1 MNFLSKFSRLR
12 LCAFGFALLLASV
25 PAAAFEVVELSSPNG
40 EVGDGLRVTTSLA
53 AYNSGT
59 PIDVVFSQ
67 GPSGAM
73 VEEARVSPLSV
84 NPNTWIDFEVPALP
98 LGQYVVTVEINSA
111 VNDPVIAGILDGLLL
126 QVTEP
131 RTFNFNVTNWLP
143 AIPSQTTKDVDFG
156 DVDNDGDLDIWGF
169 RSLAG
174 SFVDVLLEN
183 DGLPGGTLGNYS
195 LSTGTP
201 PVPAG
206 AAGDDFEDDF
216 QRTYDGD
223 IVDLNGDGFRD
234 IIRSDRD
241 GVHLFLNQ
249 GDGTFDNRPD
259 LLPTFD
265 AILNG
270 TGVAGFNGV
279 EVIDFDGVAAA
290 DIDNDGDQDVVLAN
304 YLAEGGVRGENLL
317 LINEINGAAGRFV
330 IANRDGDVFDDTSE
344 DMTHGVLWGDVDG
357 DGDPDLFKTNVSD
370 GQKNRLL
377 INQGVFSGTFV
388 DETDARL
395 PVALVSDRRS
405 VDGVFEDFDNDGD
418 LDLYI
423 ADRRDNNNLL
433 WNDGT
438 GNFTDLGA
446 PGLPVQPEDGNQT
459 YDVVAADL
467 DFDGDIDIVDG
478 PGEMENLQNEARVL
492 VNRGGTDGAMRF
504 EVRTGLYQPSAQ
516 HRLTVD
522 AGDVDFDL
530 DFDLI
535 TGGGGGM
542 TLYENDLFN
551 PSAEDTDIVVMI
563 DRTVS
568 MISGHDYFT
577 PVKNIGKAIV
587 SQKRPDDRISIV
599 TYDYTGSESSAADA
613 DAPGEDVFKAETV
626 LTLEDSA
633 SMSIG
638 DLQTEI
644 DNLDIGPCRLSRCT
658 SIGQAL
664 RQGLGEVKA
673 DVDPER
679 IKVLALLTDGRQ
691 NLLPDPESVVAG
703 LVGGFPSNVRVY
715 TIALGT
721 NTDNQ
726 ALSDIS
732 SLGSGFYVTPDSLE
746 LAGIFEDLESDATGK
761 QVLPSQAAG
770 REVRRIERD
779 EFREPR
785 TLSFDQFD
793 EGTLI
798 QEQFVEQGLTF
809 ANDRRFAAPQIVGF
823 EQGNEQTRVL
833 SNQPVDDLGDSDQ
846 QLLGKLATPLTV
858 RFVQPQARVAMLA
871 HVLDGDATRAT
882 MMAFDATGA
891 RIGSTETRIAL
902 GQAVLLALES
912 TAGDI
917 AAVQLEYGS
926 RPGHETVSGLMY
938 EPDVG
943 AAARER
949 RFFVGAEDR
958 QIRVMLSWQDPAAIA
973 DVKLVDPLN
982 NTVNPAPGTAAG
994 EVRGDVFHLFDI
1006 KGPTPGTWRVRFD
1019 PRPGARPYLSVM
1031 ATSDLK
1037 LTLAPTHRRFVPGEI
1052 PELDAR
1058 LVQRTPRGVR
1068 GVQGASFD
1076 VQVTTPTG
1084 GVTTQVEVEESEGGR
1099 YRLRLPAALAAGTY
1113 EVLATAS
1120 VERGDTVQSRRRQ
1133 AALVITPRRPGDVCD
1148 QRSAIRVDPR
1158 QVAAARNLQVEVI
1171 ATLRDC
1177 DGNPLRVE
1185 PNRVSFWASAGRLV
1199 GEGPRQIGDG
1209 VFAQVLEPPTTPG
1222 QITLR
1227 PVVGVQKLDTVATLN
1242 VGAGPVDP
1250 ERTRLHLAV
1259 SPGYVKADGDMEAA
1273 VHVEPVDQFGNPL
1286 EGDVDVQLEFQPAVT
1301 AEWLSPVRPYSDSGY
1316 ERIFSGGSETGE
1328 ALVVGTVN
1336 GVRLAEPLVIN
1347 IFADDDDLVDLDGD
1361 GRPSLLDNCP
1371 FKANPD
1377 QADRDADGI
1386 GDACEAELPAV
1397 EPSGADDDDEDPDGI
1412 WSQWWIWLCLILVL
1426 CVLVYLLIRRR

>member
-1 MNFLSKFSRLR
+1 MNFVSNNSLQGLR
-12 LCAFGFALLLASV
+12 AFAISMLLMAAPV
-25 PAAAFEVVELSSPNG
+25 AAFEIVELSSPSG
-40 EVGDGLRVTTSLA
+40 EVGDGIQVTTALA

-67 GPSGAM
+67 GPSGAL

-84 NPNTWIDFEVPALP
+84 DPNTSIEFEIPSLP
-98 LGQYVVTVEINSA
+98 LGQYVVTVEIDST
-111 VNDPVIAGILDGLLL
+111 VNDPLIPGVLDGLLL

-131 RTFNFNVTNWLP
+131 RTFNFNVTTWLP
-143 AIPSQTTKDVDFG
+143 SIPSQTTKDVDFG

-206 AAGDDFEDDF
+206 AAGDEFEDDF

-223 IVDLNGDGFRD
+223 IVDLDGDGFRD
-234 IIRSDRD
+234 IIRSDRN

-279 EVIDFDGVAAA
+279 EVIDFDGVATA

-344 DMTHGVLWGDVDG
+344 DMTHGVIFGDVDG

-377 INQGVFSGTFV
+377 INQGVFTGNFV

-405 VDGVFEDFDNDGD
+405 VDGVFEDFDRDGD

-433 WNDGT
+433 WNDGS

-446 PGLPVQPEDGNQT
+446 PGLPEQPEDGNQT

-478 PGEMENLQNEARVL
+478 PGEAENLENEARVL
-492 VNRGGTDGAMRF
+492 VNRGGTDASMRF

-530 DFDLI
+530 DLDLI

-551 PSAEDTDIVVMI
+551 PSAEDTDLVVMI

-568 MISGHDYFT
+568 MVSGHDYFT

-587 SQKRPDDRISIV
+587 SQKRPDDRVSIV
-599 TYDYTGSESSAADA
+599 TYDYAGSASSAGDA
-613 DAPGEDVFKAETV
+613 DDPGEDAFKAETV
-626 LTLEDSA
+626 LTLADSA
-633 SMSIG
+633 AMSIA
-638 DLQTEI
+638 DLQTAI
-644 DNLDIGPCRLSRCT
+644 DDLDIGPCRLSRCT

-664 RQGLGEVKA
+664 RQGLGEVKPN
-673 DVDPER
+673 VDPER

-691 NLLPDPESVVAG
+691 NLLPDPETVVAG
-703 LVGGFPSNVRVY
+703 LAGGFPSNVRVY

-761 QVLPSQAAG
+761 QVLPSQAVG
-770 REVRRIERD
+770 REVRPIERD
-779 EFREPR
+779 GFQEPR
-785 TLSFDQFD
+785 TLSFEQFD

-798 QEQFVEQGLTF
+798 HEQFVEQGVTF
-809 ANDRRFAAPQIVGF
+809 TNDRRFVAPRIVAFG
-823 EQGNEQTRVL
+823 QGDVQARML
-833 SNQPVDDLGDSDQ
+833 SNQPVDDLDDNDS
-846 QLLGKLATPLTV
+846 QLLAKLATPLTV
-858 RFVQPQARVAMLA
+858 RFARPQARVAMLA
-871 HVLDGDATRAT
+871 HVLEGDATGAT
-882 MMAFDATGA
+882 LTAFDATGA
-891 RIGSTETRIAL
+891 QIGSTDARIAL
-902 GQAVLLALES
+902 GQAAQLALES
-912 TAGDI
+912 TVGDI
-917 AAVQLEYGS
+917 AAVQLRYGS
-926 RPGHETVSGLMY
+926 RPGHETVSRLMF
-938 EPDVG
+938 EPDTG

-949 RFFVGAEDR
+949 SFFVGAGDR
-958 QIRVMLSWQDPAAIA
+958 QIRALLSWQDPGSVA
-973 DVKLVDPLN
+973 DVRLVDPAN
-982 NTVNPAPGTAAG
+982 NVVSPAPGTAAG
-994 EVRGDVFHLFDI
+994 EITGDVFHLFDI
-1006 KGPTPGTWRVRFD
+1006 KAPAPGTWRVRFD
-1019 PRPGARPYLSVM
+1019 PAPGARPYLSVM

-1037 LTLAPTHRRFVPGEI
+1037 LALAPARRRFVPGDV
-1052 PELDAR
+1052 PELEAR
-1058 LVQRTPRGVR
+1058 LVRRTPAGVT
-1068 GVQGASFD
+1068 GVQGATFD
-1076 VQVTTPTG
+1076 VQLTTPTG
-1084 GVTTQVEVEESEGGR
+1084 AVTEQVEVEESEGGR
-1099 YRLRLPAALAAGTY
+1099 YRLRLPTALASGTY
-1113 EVLATAS
+1113 QVLATAV
-1120 VERGDTVQSRRRQ
+1120 VENGDKVQRRRRQ
-1133 AALVITPRRPGDVCD
+1133 AALVVTPRQPGEVCD
-1148 QRSAIRVDPR
+1148 ERSAIRVDPNE
-1158 QVAAARNLQVEVI
+1158 VAAARNLQVEVV

-1177 DGNPLRVE
+1177 DGKPPQVE
-1185 PNRVSFWASAGRLV
+1185 PDRISFWTSAGRLAD
-1199 GEGPRQIGDG
+1199 EGPRQISEG
-1209 VFAQVLEPPTTPG
+1209 VFTQLLNVPGTPG
-1222 QITLR
+1222 RVTVR
-1227 PVVGVQKLDTVATLN
+1227 PVVGVQKLDTMATLD
-1242 VGAGPVDP
+1242 VAAGPVDP

-1286 EGDVDVQLEFQPAVT
+1286 AGDVDVEIEFHEPVT

-1316 ERIFSGGSETGE
+1316 ERIFTGGTETGE
-1328 ALVVGTVN
+1328 ALVIGTVN
-1336 GVRLAEPLVIN
+1336 GVRLAEPLVVN

-1371 FKANPD
+1371 FEANAD
-1377 QADRDADGI
+1377 QADSDSDGI
-1386 GDACEAELPAV
+1386 GDACEPELPTD
-1397 EPSGADDDDEDPDGI
+1397 ESGGGDDGESGNL
-1412 WSQWWIWLCLILVL
+1412 WIWLCLILVL
-1426 CVLVYLLIRRR
+1426 IVIVYLLLRRK

>member
-1 MNFLSKFSRLR
+1 MNFLSISSMRRVL
-12 LCAFGFALLLASV
+12 ALSIPLLMV
-25 PAAAFEVVELSSPNG
+25 TLPAAAFEVVELSSPSG
-40 EVGDGLRVTTSLA
+40 EVGDGVRVTTSLA
-53 AYNSGT
+53 TYNSGT
-59 PIDVVFSQ
+59 FIEVVFSQ
-67 GPSGAM
+67 GPSGAL

-84 NPNTWIDFEVPALP
+84 VPNSSIDFEIPPLP
-98 LGQYVVTVEINSA
+98 LGQYVVTVEIDSTI
-111 VNDPVIAGILDGLLL
+111 NDPVVPGILDGLLL
-126 QVTEP
+126 QITEP
-131 RTFNFNVTNWLP
+131 RTFNFNVTSWLP

-156 DVDNDGDLDIWGF
+156 DVDNDGDLDIWAF

-195 LSTGTP
+195 LSTGAP

-249 GDGTFDNRPD
+249 GDGTFVNRPD

-270 TGVAGFNGV
+270 TGVSGFNGV
-279 EVIDFDGVAAA
+279 EVIDFDGVATA

-317 LINEINGAAGRFV
+317 LINAINTAAGRFV

-344 DMTHGVLWGDVDG
+344 DMTHGVIFGDVDG

-377 INQGVFSGTFV
+377 INQGVFSGTFA
-388 DETDARL
+388 DETDSRL

-405 VDGVFEDFDNDGD
+405 VDGVFEDFDRDGD

-433 WNDGT
+433 WNDGG

-446 PGLPVQPEDGNQT
+446 PGVPEQPEDGNQT

-478 PGEMENLQNEARVL
+478 PGEAENLANEARVL
-492 VNRGGTDGAMRF
+492 VNRGGTDAAMRF

-551 PSAEDTDIVVMI
+551 PSAEDTDLVVMI
-563 DRTVS
+563 DRTFS
-568 MISGHDYFT
+568 MVSGHDYFT

-587 SQKRPDDRISIV
+587 SQKRPDDRVSIV
-599 TYDYTGSESSAADA
+599 TYDYAGGASSAGDA
-613 DAPGEDVFKAETV
+613 DDPGEDVFKAETV
-626 LTLEDSA
+626 LTLDDSA
-633 SMSIG
+633 SMSIA
-638 DLQTEI
+638 DLQTAI
-644 DNLDIGPCRLSRCT
+644 ADLDIGPCRLSRCT

-664 RQGLGEVKA
+664 RKGLGEVKP
-673 DVDPER
+673 DVGPER

-691 NLLPDPESVVAG
+691 NLLPDPETVVAG
-703 LVGGFPSNVRVY
+703 LAGGFPSNVRVY

-721 NTDNQ
+721 DTDNQ

-761 QVLPSQAAG
+761 QVLPSQAVG
-770 REVRRIERD
+770 REVKPIGRD
-779 EFREPR
+779 EFQSPR
-785 TLSFDQFD
+785 TLSFERFD

-798 QEQFVEQGLTF
+798 QEQFVEQGVTF
-809 ANDRRFAAPQIVGF
+809 TNDRRFVAPRIVAFG
-823 EQGNEQTRVL
+823 QGDVQARVL
-833 SNQPVDDLGDSDQ
+833 SNQPADEAGDDVN
-846 QLLGKLATPLTV
+846 QLSGKLATPLTV
-858 RFVQPQARVAMLA
+858 RFARPQARVAMLA
-871 HVLDGDATRAT
+871 HVLEGNVTGATLT
-882 MMAFDATGA
+882 AFDATGVQ
-891 RIGSTETRIAL
+891 IGSTDTRIAS
-902 GQAVLLALES
+902 GQPMLLALAS
-912 TAGDI
+912 SVGDI

-926 RPGHETVSGLMY
+926 RPGYETVSRLMF
-938 EPDVG
+938 EPDAG
-943 AAARER
+943 SAARER
-949 RFFVGAEDR
+949 SFFVGAGDR
-958 QIRVMLSWQDPAAIA
+958 QIRALLSWQDPGSISN
-973 DVKLVDPLN
+973 VRLVDPASN
-982 NTVNPAPGTAAG
+982 VITPAPGTAAG
-994 EVRGDVFHLFDI
+994 EIAGDVFHLFKI
-1006 KGPTPGTWRVRFD
+1006 KGPAPGTWRVRYD
-1019 PRPGARPYLSVM
+1019 PAPGARAYLSVM

-1037 LTLAPTHRRFVPGEI
+1037 LTLAPTRRRFVPGEA
-1052 PELDAR
+1052 PELEAR
-1058 LVQRTPRGVR
+1058 LVRRTPGGVT
-1068 GVQGASFD
+1068 GVQGATFD
-1076 VQVTTPTG
+1076 VQLTTSTG
-1084 GVTTQVEVEESEGGR
+1084 GVTDQVEVDESEGGR
-1099 YRLRLPAALAAGTY
+1099 YRLRLPTALAAGTY
-1113 EVLATAS
+1113 QVLVTAV
-1120 VERGDTVQSRRRQ
+1120 VESGDKVQRRRRQ
-1133 AALVITPRRPGDVCD
+1133 ASLVVTPRQPGEVCD
-1148 QRSAIRVDPR
+1148 ERSAIRVDPAE
-1158 QVAAARNLQVEVI
+1158 VAAARNLEVKVV

-1177 DGNPLRVE
+1177 DGKPLRVE
-1185 PNRVSFWASAGRLV
+1185 PDRISLWTSAGRFA
-1199 GEGPRQIGDG
+1199 GEGPRQTGEG
-1209 VFAQVLEPPTTPG
+1209 VFTQILNVPGTPG
-1222 QITLR
+1222 RVTVR
-1227 PVVGVQKLDTVATLN
+1227 PVVGVQKLDTMATLD

-1250 ERTRLHLAV
+1250 VRTRLHLAV

-1286 EGDVDVQLEFQPAVT
+1286 TGDVDVEIEFHEPVT

-1316 ERIFSGGSETGE
+1316 ERIFMGGTETGE
-1328 ALVVGTVN
+1328 ALVIGKVN
-1336 GVRLAEPLVIN
+1336 GVPLAEPLVVN
-1347 IFADDDDLVDLDGD
+1347 IFADDDDLADLDD
-1361 GRPSLLDNCP
+1361 DDRPSLLDNCP
-1371 FKANPD
+1371 FKANAD
-1377 QADRDADGI
+1377 QADSDADGI
-1386 GDACEAELPAV
+1386 GDACEPEFPAEDSDAA
-1397 EPSGADDDDEDPDGI
+1397 GDGR
-1412 WSQWWIWLCLILVL
+1412 SDNLWIWLCLALALIVI
-1426 CVLVYLLIRRR
+1426 VYLLLRRK